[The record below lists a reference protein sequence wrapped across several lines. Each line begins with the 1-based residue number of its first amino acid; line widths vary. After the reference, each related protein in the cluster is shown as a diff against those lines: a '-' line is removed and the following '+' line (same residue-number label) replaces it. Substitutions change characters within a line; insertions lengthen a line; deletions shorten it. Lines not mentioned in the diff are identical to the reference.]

1 MAKRNKHASSIMV
14 GGAFWGKY
22 HNASPR
28 GKKNCPHHKMSHCYR
43 WREGDEFVP
52 QWHGDEFVQRLF
64 LLACF
69 SGGDA
74 EVLEDFSPLS
84 TNATYWKTRRDT
96 REGSKA
102 PCPLRDACSGCA
114 KGKYSQITGEGG

>member
-1 MAKRNKHASSIMV
+1 MRT
-14 GGAFWGKY
+14 
-22 HNASPR
+22 
-28 GKKNCPHHKMSHCYR
+28 
-43 WREGDEFVP
+43 
-52 QWHGDEFVQRLF
+52 FVQRLF

-114 KGKYSQITGEGG
+114 KGKYSQVTGEEGVISATMNKRGGIRKEYLYTKLKSGAEFPR